1 MTESRPHCSCTEFS
15 RAQLLRRGVA
25 EAGAGLPAIEP
36 GMPLPAG
43 TGLSRRHFLA
53 GSVGLALSVYGASRL
68 GFRAFDEGIAAAAER
83 LANGRVLVSVFLEGG
98 ADGLSMLAPVND
110 GTYRKLRPKLA
121 LRPGSGPPFGADS
134 RLMWHPSL
142 YNLAVLHNEGKITAL
157 PAVGYDHPDQSHF
170 TSRHYWE
177 VGATDPWLRTG
188 WMGRLVDAVGVPD
201 NPLQGLSLDGRLAPS
216 LATAKLPVASV
227 DGPDG
232 YDFWTSGVWGEPYD
246 HMLQTLAGLG
256 ARRRGDAALKAAAD
270 ITAQSARLYGQLLPF
285 QSKDGKPSY
294 TSPVRYPSAKDSSFP
309 SRLAGLAAM
318 IGTGLPLQCVSIT
331 APGGYD
337 THGDQA
343 GDLTRDLKLTADTL
357 YSFQRDLEARG
368 IADRVVTLVWSE
380 FGRRA
385 EENGSAGTDHGAGG
399 TAFVI
404 GTQVRGGMLGEF
416 PGLGKG
422 SGLDDDGNLRATTDF
437 RALYRT
443 LLEGWFQVDPARVLP
458 DAAKFAALPLLK

>member
-1 MTESRPHCSCTEFS
+1 MTEHCSCTEFS
-15 RAQLLRRGVA
+15 RAHLLRRGVA
-25 EAGAGLPAIEP
+25 EAGNGLPAIEP

-43 TGLSRRHFLA
+43 TGLSRRRFVA

-68 GFRAFDEGIAAAAER
+68 GLGALDEGIAAAAQR
-83 LANGRVLVSVFLEGG
+83 LANGRILVTVFLEGG
-98 ADGLSMLAPVND
+98 ADGLSMLAPVDD
-110 GTYRKLRPKLA
+110 GVYRKLRPKLGLRAGTGPA
-121 LRPGSGPPFGADS
+121 LRADS

-142 YNLAVLHNEGKITAL
+142 YNLAVLHNEGKLTAM
-157 PAVGYDHPDQSHF
+157 PAIGYDHPDQSHF

-177 VGATDPWLRTG
+177 VGATDPWLQTG
-188 WMGRLVDAVGVPD
+188 WMGRLIDVVGVPD
-201 NPLQGLSLDGRLAPS
+201 NPLQGLSLDGQLSPS
-216 LATAKLPVASV
+216 LATARMPVASV

-232 YDFWTSGVWGEPYD
+232 YDFWTPGVWDEVQGA
-246 HMLQTLAGLG
+246 MLDSLAGLG
-256 ARRRGDAALKAAAD
+256 AKRKRDPALRAAAD

-294 TSPVRYPSAKDSSFP
+294 TSPVPYPSARESSFP
-309 SRLAGLAAM
+309 TRLAGLAAM
-318 IGTGLPLQCVSIT
+318 IASGLPLQCVSIS

-343 GDLTRDLKLTADTL
+343 PDLTKNLKLTADSL
-357 YSFQRDLEARG
+357 YAFQRDLEARNLQ
-368 IADRVVTLVWSE
+368 DRVLTLVWSE

-385 EENGSAGTDHGAGG
+385 EENGSAGTDHGAAG

-404 GTQVRGGMLGEF
+404 GSQVASPLIGEF

-437 RALYRT
+437 RGVYRA
-443 LLEGWFQVDPARVLP
+443 LLEQWFQVDAGPVLP
-458 DAAKFAALPLLK
+458 DASSFAAVPLVK